1 MTITVKEEIIRR
13 SPLRVL
19 EKSISGGLG
28 KGHVGV
34 LASRKGVGKTACLVH
49 IAADK
54 LLQGQYVIHVSYASR
69 VDHIVTWYEDIFKEI
84 AKAPKMRSALDE
96 FDDLIRRR
104 VIMNFKQDGSR
115 TEQVLRSLEA
125 MIVHGNF
132 RAETVI
138 VDGLDFDQAGP
149 EDLRKFREFAGR
161 LGLEVWLSAS
171 LKKDEPLFDEQGSP
185 YELKDFLGTIDVLIS
200 LQHHGDHVH
209 FNLVQDH
216 GRLAP
221 KDLRLKLDPTTL
233 LIAKEPR
240 GRAL

>member
-1 MTITVKEEIIRR
+1 MTLTVKEELIQR

-28 KGHVGV
+28 RGNIGV

-54 LLQGQYVIHVSYASR
+54 LLQGKPVIHVSYASR
-69 VDHIVTWYEDIFKEI
+69 VDHIITWYEDIFKEL
-84 AKAPKMRSALDE
+84 AKKPRMRSALDD
-96 FDDLIRRR
+96 FDELIRNR
-104 VIMNFKQDGSR
+104 VIMNFKQDGAR

-125 MIVHGNF
+125 MIVQASF
-132 RAETVI
+132 PAETVI
-138 VDGLDFDQAGP
+138 VDGLEFAQAGP
-149 EDLRKFREFAGR
+149 GDLQMFREFAGR
-161 LGLEVWLSAS
+161 LGLEVWFSAS
-171 LKKDEPLFDEQGSP
+171 LKGEEPLFDDRGIP
-185 YELKDFLGTIDVLIS
+185 RELEGFLGVIDVLIS

-221 KDLRLKLDPTTL
+221 KDLRLMLDPTTL
-233 LIAKEPR
+233 LIAKDIR
-240 GRAL
+240 TRR